1 MTEDLIYYI
10 IQTFTFIIFIMDIFV
25 AVTSNIRNAGK
36 FIHRLRYWVYS
47 VTPAM
52 YIIMLLSVWIIAEIF
67 NLDIVFAMIMIL
79 MLVSGCCIA
88 YAGKFFT
95 RKKAKKSDKKCVCAN
110 KQELC
115 VKSEYAEEL
124 TPLTERKDKKL

>member
-1 MTEDLIYYI
+1 MINIIYYGMLM
-10 IQTFTFIIFIMDIFV
+10 FIFILFITDIFV

-36 FIHRLRYWVYS
+36 FIHHLRYWVYS

-52 YIIMLLSVWIIAEIF
+52 YIV
-67 NLDIVFAMIMIL
+67 MIL
-79 MLVSGCCIA
+79 LVTVISRGFYDCKLLTVIPVLMLASGYCIA

-95 RKKAKKSDKKCVCAN
+95 QKKAKKSDKKRVRAD
-110 KQELC
+110 KQGLC

-124 TPLTERKDKKL
+124 TPLTEKKG